1 MNELISG
8 EVRRKLTVRSSI
20 SSTAPLVKTRTI
32 DIIGFDKVP
41 AGFNACVAVM
51 SYSGYDIEDASII
64 NKVGCRLSGK
74 YS

>member
-1 MNELISG
+1 MLIYQFCF
-8 EVRRKLTVRSSI
+8 T
-20 SSTAPLVKTRTI
+20 TPLVKTRTI

-64 NKVGCRLSGK
+64 NKVFSLNLHFNQRNTVYGLVLDSG
-74 YS
+74 

>member
-1 MNELISG
+1 MIIG
-8 EVRRKLTVRSSI
+8 YIGVKCPVTVFI
-20 SSTAPLVKTRTI
+20 CPVTVVQTAPLVKTRTI

-64 NKVGCRLSGK
+64 NKVDLR
-74 YS
+74 

>member
-1 MNELISG
+1 MLHKAWGLNIG
-8 EVRRKLTVRSSI
+8 EDGKFSI

-64 NKVGCRLSGK
+64 NKVG
-74 YS
+74 